1 MGVQVY
7 QGRYLTLV
15 IITLAACTP
24 VQEAPNV
31 QGQAPDWSLVKR
43 LNHVTKISY
52 CVLASSPRALASG
65 LGMDEIRILV
75 AKDGRVMLTSSS
87 EPFDMTTLHQM
98 GIRIDDNTP
107 FLAPTPRS
115 PTELS
120 YSASVSE
127 VLLSQMRS
135 GKSAR
140 IQIALMPRR
149 ELLTG
154 VYSLQNFEPALTTY
168 RMCEVLRAEEMVTKS
183 ALREE

>member
-1 MGVQVY
+1 MGDRVF
-7 QGRYLTLV
+7 QGWYFTFIVFL
-15 IITLAACTP
+15 LAACTQG
-24 VQEAPNV
+24 QEAPNV
-31 QGQAPDWSLVKR
+31 HGQAPDWSLVKR
-43 LNHVTKISY
+43 LNHITKVSY
-52 CVLASSPRALASG
+52 CMLASSPRALASG

-87 EPFDMTTLHQM
+87 EPFDMTALHQM
-98 GIRIDDNTP
+98 GIRIDGNTP

-127 VLLSQMRS
+127 ALLLQMKS

-154 VYSLQNFEPALTTY
+154 IYSLQNFEPALTTY
-168 RMCEVLRAEEMVTKS
+168 RMCEVLRAEEIVPKS
-183 ALREE
+183 ALQEQ

>member
-1 MGVQVY
+1 MGVRVF
-7 QGRYLTLV
+7 QGWYLTLG
-15 IITLAACTP
+15 IITLAACTSM
-24 VQEAPNV
+24 QKAPNV

-43 LNHVTKISY
+43 LNHVTKVSY
-52 CVLASSPRALASG
+52 CILTSSPRALASG
-65 LGMDEIRILV
+65 LGIDEIRILV

-87 EPFDMTTLHQM
+87 EPFDMTALHQM
-98 GIRIDDNTP
+98 GIRIDDNPP

-120 YSASVSE
+120 YSATASE
-127 VLLSQMRS
+127 ALLSQMKS

-154 VYSLQNFEPALTTY
+154 VYTLQNFEPALTTY
-168 RMCEVLRAEEMVTKS
+168 RMCEVLRADEMVPKA
-183 ALREE
+183 ALREP